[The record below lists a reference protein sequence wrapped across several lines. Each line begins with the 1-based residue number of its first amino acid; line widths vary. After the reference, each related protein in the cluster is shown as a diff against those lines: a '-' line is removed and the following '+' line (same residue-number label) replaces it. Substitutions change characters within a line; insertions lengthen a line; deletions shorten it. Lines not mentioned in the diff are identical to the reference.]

1 MFTGLIEATGEVAE
15 VEPTPDGYRI
25 RLTTAIA
32 GELSP
37 GDSLAVNGVCL
48 TVVAAGAGRYSRGHF
63 PRNGAGECAG
73 RACARVPW

>member
-32 GELSP
+32 GELSS
-37 GDSLAVNGVCL
+37 G
-48 TVVAAGAGRYSRGHF
+48 
-63 PRNGAGECAG
+63 
-73 RACARVPW
+73 